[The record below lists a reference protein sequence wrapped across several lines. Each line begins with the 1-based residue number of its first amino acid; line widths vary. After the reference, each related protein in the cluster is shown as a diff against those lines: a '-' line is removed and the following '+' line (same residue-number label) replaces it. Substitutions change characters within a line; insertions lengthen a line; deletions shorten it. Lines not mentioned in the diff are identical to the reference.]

1 MLPEKQ
7 EEEKMPKTKFQDV
20 IFTIMMVIV
29 MVYGMVVYNISIDKG
44 GLTNEVFALALGEL
58 VIMGVVGFVLEMFV
72 AGPLSKKLA
81 FRIVTP
87 GKDKMIFV
95 ILAIS
100 AMTVCLMCPMMSFV
114 ATVLFKG
121 VDSQI
126 IAKWLQTSALNF
138 PMALCW
144 QIFFA
149 GPFVRMIFRKIFPE
163 KEEKTVHNRENFGE
177 NVSGLNTEKN

>member
-1 MLPEKQ
+1 
-7 EEEKMPKTKFQDV
+7 MPKTKFQDV

-29 MVYGMVVYNISIDKG
+29 MVYGMVVYNIAMDKG
-44 GLTNEVFALALGEL
+44 GLTNEVFVLALGEL
-58 VIMGVVGFVLEMFV
+58 LIMAVIGFVLEMFV

-87 GKDKMIFV
+87 GEDKMIFV

-100 AMTVCLMCPMMSFV
+100 AMTVCLMCPMMSLA

-121 VDSQI
+121 ADSQI

-149 GPFVRMIFRKIFPE
+149 GPLVRMIFRKIFAG
-163 KEEKTVHNRENFGE
+163 KDEKTV
-177 NVSGLNTEKN
+177 

>member
-44 GLTNEVFALALGEL
+44 GLSNEVFALVLGEL

>member
-1 MLPEKQ
+1 
-7 EEEKMPKTKFQDV
+7 MPKTKFQDV

-29 MVYGMVVYNISIDKG
+29 MVYGMVVYNISVDKG
-44 GLTNEVFALALGEL
+44 GLTNEVFVLAFGEL
-58 VIMGVVGFVLEMFV
+58 AIMGVIGFVLEMFI

-81 FRIVTP
+81 FRLVTP
-87 GKDKMIFV
+87 GEDKMIMV

-126 IAKWLQTSALNF
+126 IAKWIQTSVMNF

-149 GPFVRMIFRKIFPE
+149 GPLVRMIFRKIFPE
-163 KEEKTVHNRENFGE
+163 KQ
-177 NVSGLNTEKN
+177 EKNGAQ

>member
-1 MLPEKQ
+1 
-7 EEEKMPKTKFQDV
+7 MPKTKFQEI
-20 IFTIMMVIV
+20 IFTIIMVIV
-29 MVYGMVVYNISIDKG
+29 MVYALVVYNISLDRG
-44 GLTNEVFALALGEL
+44 GLTNDVFLIAFGEL
-58 VIMGVVGFVLEMFV
+58 VIMGIAGFILETFI

-87 GKDKMIFV
+87 GQDKQIFV

-100 AMTVCLMCPMMSFV
+100 AMTVCLMCPMMSLI

-121 VDSQI
+121 IDTQLIS
-126 IAKWLQTSALNF
+126 KWLQTSALNF

-149 GPFVRMIFRKIFPE
+149 GPLVRWIFGHLFPE
-163 KEEKTVHNRENFGE
+163 K
-177 NVSGLNTEKN
+177 NVEMAPTAELG

>member
-1 MLPEKQ
+1 
-7 EEEKMPKTKFQDV
+7 MPKTKFQEI
-20 IFTIMMVIV
+20 IFTIIMVII
-29 MVYGMVVYNISIDKG
+29 MVYALVVYNISLDRG
-44 GLTNEVFALALGEL
+44 ELTNDVFLIAFGEL
-58 VIMGVVGFVLEMFV
+58 VIMGIAGFILEIFI

-87 GKDKMIFV
+87 GKDKPIFV

-100 AMTVCLMCPMMSFV
+100 AMTVCLMCPMMSFI

-121 VDSQI
+121 VDAQLIS
-126 IAKWLQTSALNF
+126 KWLQTSAMNF

-149 GPFVRMIFRKIFPE
+149 GPLVRWIFGHLFPE
-163 KEEKTVHNRENFGE
+163 KNADIAAAAETGQ
-177 NVSGLNTEKN
+177 